1 MGLNQV
7 TDANFATDVE
17 QSSIPVLV
25 DFWAEWCGPCRMMN
39 PILEKFQETHQG
51 AIQVVKLN
59 VDDNPESATRFKV
72 LSIPTMLV
80 FKNGEVVK
88 QLVGAMSEAR
98 LEEALA
104 EWVATPA

>member
-1 MGLNQV
+1 MVWPLPHDEPDPREV
-7 TDANFATDVE
+7 
-17 QSSIPVLV
+17 P
-25 DFWAEWCGPCRMMN
+25 
-39 PILEKFQETHQG
+39 ETHDG

-59 VDDNPESATRFKV
+59 VDDNPEAATRFKV

-80 FKNGEVVK
+80 FKDGQVVK

>member
-7 TDANFATDVE
+7 TDASFAADVE
-17 QSSIPVLV
+17 QSNVPVLV

-39 PILEKFQETHQG
+39 PILEEFSG
-51 AIQVVKLN
+51 AHDGQIKVVKLN
-59 VDDNPESATRFKV
+59 VDENPQAAARFKV

-80 FKNGEVVK
+80 FKDGEVVK
-88 QLVGAMSEAR
+88 QMVGAMSKQR

-104 EWVATPA
+104 EWVGATA